1 MVPSGAMT
9 GGRAVDSLDII
20 RKKDEAG
27 PNSSFGSKRLGLKW
41 AYCGLMIPSLMLGGC
56 AAIPGFG
63 PAPVDLYDLAAPAV
77 QKAALRRARPTQIL
91 VPEPEALK
99 ILDGEDVAI
108 RTAAGSLQ
116 LLGGARWSDRLP
128 RLVQAGLVEAYQR
141 SGSLAGVGRPGEG
154 LAIDYQV
161 IVDIRAFEV
170 RVGSGLADVQ
180 LFVRVLDDRT
190 GQVRAS
196 REFAASVPVAGT
208 GDVAFIAALNQ
219 AFNVVTGEII
229 DWSLRVM

>member
-1 MVPSGAMT
+1 
-9 GGRAVDSLDII
+9 
-20 RKKDEAG
+20 
-27 PNSSFGSKRLGLKW
+27 LGLKR
-41 AYCGLMIPSLMLGGC
+41 AYCGLLILSLMLGGC

-63 PAPVDLYDLAAPAV
+63 PRPVDVYDLTAPAL
-77 QKAALRRARPTQIL
+77 QLAAARRSRTQIL

-99 ILDGEDVAI
+99 ILDGEDIAI
-108 RTAAGSLQ
+108 RTSSGALQ
-116 LLGGARWSDRLP
+116 LLSGARWSDRLP

-161 IVDIRAFEV
+161 IVDIRSFEV
-170 RVGSGLADVQ
+170 QVGSGSAYVQ

-196 REFAASVPVAGT
+196 RDFSATATVTGS
-208 GDVAFIAALNQ
+208 GDVAFVAALNQ
-219 AFNVVTGEII
+219 AFNAAASDIV
-229 DWSLRVM
+229 DWSLGVM